1 MAALKPVRISE
12 VFTSLEGEG
21 VLLGTKTLFVRLAGC
36 PFRCGYCDTDY
47 ALPMDSG
54 TEYGMDEAFDLVRG
68 SIQRG
73 TFKVNFT
80 GGDPL
85 VQHEAVAELA
95 RRVRGEAGVPTYLES
110 SCYDA
115 ARFKTVLPHMD
126 YVKAELKT
134 EDSGFV
140 DGPRYPALLNEA
152 LECLRASV
160 ELGTFTY
167 VKIVVGASTTEAH
180 LADLVGR
187 AVEAAPDGGGAGLS
201 GLVIQPVTGD
211 GAPGLDHLLRL
222 YDAARPLYGDVRV
235 VPQLHK
241 MIGAP

>member
-68 SIQRG
+68 SIERG

-115 ARFKTVLPHMD
+115 ARFRTVLPHMD

-140 DGPRYPALLNEA
+140 DGPRYPALLDEA

>member
-1 MAALKPVRISE
+1 MKPVRISE

-54 TEYGMDEAFDLVRG
+54 TEYGMDEAFELVRG
-68 SIQRG
+68 SLERG

-95 RRVRGEAGVPTYLES
+95 RRVRGEAGTPTYLES

-115 ARFKTVLPHMD
+115 ARFRAVLPHMD

-134 EDSGFV
+134 ADSGFV
-140 DGPRYPALLNEA
+140 DEARYPALLESA

-160 ELGTFTY
+160 ALGTFTY
-167 VKIVVGASTTEAH
+167 VKIVVGASTPAAH

-187 AVEAAPDGGGAGLS
+187 ALEAAPGGAGLS
-201 GLVIQPVTGD
+201 GMVIQPVTGR
-211 GAPGLDHLLRL
+211 GAPSLGHLLRL
-222 YDAARPLYGDVRV
+222 YDAARPLYEDVRV

-241 MIGAP
+241 TIGAP

>member
-68 SIQRG
+68 SIERG

-115 ARFKTVLPHMD
+115 TRFKTVLPHMD

-187 AVEAAPDGGGAGLS
+187 AVEAAPGGGASLS

>member
-1 MAALKPVRISE
+1 MRISE
-12 VFTSLEGEG
+12 VFTSIEGEG

-36 PFRCGYCDTDY
+36 PFRCGYCDTGY

-54 TEYGMDEAFDLVRG
+54 TEYGMDEAFELVRG
-68 SIQRG
+68 SLERG

-95 RRVRGEAGVPTYLES
+95 RRVRGEAGTPTYLES

-115 ARFKTVLPHMD
+115 ARFRVVLPHMD

-134 EDSGFV
+134 ADSGFV
-140 DGPRYPALLNEA
+140 DEARYPALLESA

-160 ELGTFTY
+160 ALGTFTY
-167 VKIVVGASTTEAH
+167 VKIVVGASTSAAH

-187 AVEAAPDGGGAGLS
+187 ALEAAPGGAGLS
-201 GLVIQPVTGD
+201 GLVIQPVTGR
-211 GAPGLDHLLRL
+211 GAPSLGHLLRL
-222 YDAARPLYGDVRV
+222 YDAARPLYEDVRV

>member
-68 SIQRG
+68 SIERG

-115 ARFKTVLPHMD
+115 ARFRTVLPHMD

-187 AVEAAPDGGGAGLS
+187 AVEAAPGGVASLS

>member
-1 MAALKPVRISE
+1 MGPVRISE

-36 PFRCGYCDTDY
+36 PFGCSYCDTGY

-54 TEYGMDEAFDLVRG
+54 SEYGMGEAFALVRR
-68 SIQRG
+68 SLRPG

-85 VQHEAVAELA
+85 AQHEAVAELA
-95 RRVRGEAGVPTYLES
+95 RLVREEAGVPTYLES

-115 ARFKTVLPHMD
+115 ARFRAVVPHID
-126 YVKAELKT
+126 FVKAELKT
-134 EDSGFV
+134 ADSGFA
-140 DGPRYPALLNEA
+140 DAARYPALLDSA
-152 LECLRASV
+152 VECLRESV
-160 ELGTFTY
+160 RLGKFTY
-167 VKIVVGASTTEAH
+167 VKIVAGASTTEGH
-180 LADLVGR
+180 LAELVGR
-187 AVEAAPDGGGAGLS
+187 VLEAAPGGEGLS
-201 GLVIQPVTGD
+201 GLVIQPVTGR

-222 YDAARPLYGDVRV
+222 YDAARPLYDGVRV

-241 MIGAP
+241 LIGAP

>member
-54 TEYGMDEAFDLVRG
+54 TEYGMDEAFELVRG
-68 SIQRG
+68 SIERG

-115 ARFKTVLPHMD
+115 ARFRAVLPHMD

-140 DGPRYPALLNEA
+140 DGSRYPALLDEA

-160 ELGTFTY
+160 ALGTFTY
-167 VKIVVGASTTEAH
+167 VKIVVGASTSARH

-187 AVEAAPDGGGAGLS
+187 AVEAAPGGDGLS

-241 MIGAP
+241 LIGAP

>member
-1 MAALKPVRISE
+1 MRISE

-36 PFRCGYCDTDY
+36 PFKCGYCDTDY

-54 TEYGMDEAFDLVRG
+54 TEYGMDEAFELVRG
-68 SIQRG
+68 SLERG

-115 ARFKTVLPHMD
+115 ERFRAVLPYMD

-134 EDSGFV
+134 ADSGFV
-140 DGPRYPALLNEA
+140 DEARYPALLESA

-160 ELGTFTY
+160 ALGTFTY

-187 AVEAAPDGGGAGLS
+187 ALEAAPGGAGLS
-201 GLVIQPVTGD
+201 GMVIQPVTGP
-211 GAPGLDHLLRL
+211 GAPPLGHLLRL
-222 YDAARPLYGDVRV
+222 YDAARPLYADVRV
-235 VPQLHK
+235 VPQVHK
-241 MIGAP
+241 TIGAP

>member
-1 MAALKPVRISE
+1 MRISE

-54 TEYGMDEAFDLVRG
+54 AEYGADEAFELVRG
-68 SIQRG
+68 SIQPG

-85 VQHEAVAELA
+85 AQHEAVAELA

-115 ARFKTVLPHMD
+115 ARFRAVVPHMD

-134 EDSGFV
+134 ADSGFA
-140 DGPRYPALLNEA
+140 DEARYPALLDNA
-152 LECLRASV
+152 VECLRASV
-160 ELGTFTY
+160 GLGTFTY
-167 VKIVVGASTTEAH
+167 VKIVVGASTSPDHFAY
-180 LADLVGR
+180 LVGR
-187 AVEAAPDGGGAGLS
+187 VMEAAPGGAGLS
-201 GLVIQPVTGD
+201 GMVIQPVTGR
-211 GAPGLDHLLRL
+211 GAPGLAHLLRL
-222 YDAARPLYGDVRV
+222 YDAARPLYADVRV

-241 MIGAP
+241 LIGAP